1 MGETKGPM
9 TKGPLDGIRI
19 LDLTSFIFGPYAT
32 QVLGD
37 LGADVIKIEAPEGD
51 RQRSVAKAAKNP
63 EMGSIF
69 MALNRNKRSVALD
82 LKNEADREKLHVL
95 VPDAQ
100 VFIHN
105 VRGDAAQRL
114 GLDYD
119 SIAKLNRSIVYVH
132 CVGYGSDGPYAGRQA
147 FDDLVQAASGAAD
160 LLPRVDG
167 NPEKRL
173 FPSYVADK
181 VSSLHA
187 VYAVL
192 AALFHRERTGEG
204 QCVEVPMF
212 ESFTSFLLVEHLAGA
227 TFEPHVSHMGYTP
240 ALTADRKPL
249 RTKEGDIIVQSPSRA
264 ASAKFLELGRI
275 PNAYESERFINAPNS
290 KAKVAAYYAML
301 REAALAHTADEW
313 MELGKQH
320 HIPVMR
326 ANSLEEVLV
335 DPHLNAV
342 NFFQQREH
350 PSEGPWRAMK
360 PPVKFSHTPASI
372 RRDPPRIGEN
382 TDELIKE

>member
-1 MGETKGPM
+1 M
-9 TKGPLDGIRI
+9 GPLDGIRI

-32 QVLGD
+32 QILGD

-82 LKNEADREKLHVL
+82 LKTEADREKLHAL
-95 VPDAQ
+95 VPTAQ
-100 VFIHN
+100 VLIHN

-119 SIAKLNRSIVYVH
+119 SIARLNPSIVYVH

-147 FDDLVQAASGAAD
+147 FDDLVQAASGASD

-204 QCVEVPMF
+204 QFIEVPMF
-212 ESFTSFLLVEHLAGA
+212 ESFTSFLLAEHLAGA
-227 TFEPHVSHMGYTP
+227 TFEPPVSHMGYTP
-240 ALTADRKPL
+240 ALSADRKPL
-249 RTKEGDIIVQSPSRA
+249 KTKDGDIVVQSPSRA
-264 ASAKFLELGRI
+264 ASAKFLELGGI
-275 PNAYESERFINAPNS
+275 PNAYESERFVNAPDS

-313 MELGKQH
+313 MELGRQH
-320 HIPVMR
+320 HIPIMR
-326 ANSLEEVLV
+326 ANALEEVLR
-335 DPHLNAV
+335 DPHLKAV
-342 NFFQQREH
+342 DFFQLREH
-350 PSEGPWRAMK
+350 PSEGAWRAMK
-360 PPVKFSHTPASI
+360 PPVKFSKTPASI
-372 RRDPPRIGEN
+372 RRDPPRIGE
-382 TDELIKE
+382 DSEDIF

>member
-1 MGETKGPM
+1 MADTPA
-9 TKGPLDGIRI
+9 KGPLDGIRI

-32 QVLGD
+32 QILGD
-37 LGADVIKIEAPEGD
+37 LGADVIKVEAPEGD

-82 LKNEADREKLHVL
+82 LKQERDRAKLLAL

-105 VRGDAAQRL
+105 VRTDAAQRL
-114 GLDYD
+114 GLDHE
-119 SIAKLNRSIVYVH
+119 SIAKLNPSIVYVH

-147 FDDLVQAASGAAD
+147 FDDLVQAASGASD

-187 VYAVL
+187 AYAML

-204 QCVEVPMF
+204 QFVEVPMF
-212 ESFTSFLLVEHLAGA
+212 ESFTSFLLAEHLAGA
-227 TFEPHVSHMGYTP
+227 TFEPPVSHMGYTP

-249 RTKEGDIIVQSPSRA
+249 KTKTGGIVVQSPSRA
-264 ASAKFLELGRI
+264 ASAKFLELGGI
-275 PNAYESERFINAPNS
+275 PNAYKSERFVNAPDP

-313 MELGKQH
+313 MELGQEH
-320 HIPVMR
+320 NIPIMR
-326 ANSLEEVLV
+326 ANTLEEVLA
-335 DPHLNAV
+335 DPHLAAV
-342 NFFQQREH
+342 DFFELREH
-350 PSEGPWRAMK
+350 PSEGAWRAMK
-360 PPVKFSHTPASI
+360 PPVKFSKTPASI
-372 RRDPPRIGEN
+372 RHEPPRIGEN
-382 TDELIKE
+382 TDQIIKG